1 MHRMKYFYSENLLL
15 QPEYRFENKNS
26 VFKRK
31 DKEFMLEYLE
41 MKEKEENEKRAA
53 EEAELAAQT
62 AAAAGGKKDAKKADK
77 KAPAKG
83 ATPVEDKNNPQP
95 ITIEYPDAIADDDF
109 LVYERNFLT
118 PTVTIQ
124 MAKQAGAPKSA
135 ALITGKTNKNAW
147 GNLAN
152 SLKDRTK
159 ELVTQYKIVRGSAYS
174 LAVKVKLNKEEEVEF
189 VPEETVEEPVA
200 EDPKK
205 KGKK

>member
-1 MHRMKYFYSENLLL
+1 ME
-15 QPEYRFENKNS
+15 P
-26 VFKRK
+26 RK
-31 DKEFMLEYLE
+31 TLRK
-41 MKEKEENEKRAA
+41 
-53 EEAELAAQT
+53 
-62 AAAAGGKKDAKKADK
+62 DK